1 MINTKNNNTDENPLE
16 VKILSILTDN
26 EFCRKKLDGEEEKKM
41 AEIIKKII
49 MNKMPILITVLFG
62 GYKSPHTGL
71 TDPCLAEVKTLQRLN
86 FLLVKLRMIY
96 PYGAQLYVI
105 TTGRK
110 GEIANGV
117 SPAITSSYENKIIKI
132 ANNFEGIKV
141 IPIKLLYEKFFNN
154 GNMKAVIEEEK
165 KKQAKLL
172 KDPNFLAE
180 KIKIAQRHGSLP
192 LSDLDEESKKKAIE
206 NALTYS
212 ALSSVEQGM
221 LLKEFDTFI
230 KLSFRKEGE
239 KNAISLYTCRKKM
252 IHQPWNNNCKG
263 CTREEKCFAESKNGR
278 ILYT

>member
-1 MINTKNNNTDENPLE
+1 
-16 VKILSILTDN
+16 
-26 EFCRKKLDGEEEKKM
+26 M

-49 MNKMPILITVLFG
+49 TNKMPISITVLFG

-71 TDPCLAEVKTLQRLN
+71 TDPCLAEIKTLQRLN

-96 PYGAQLYVI
+96 SYGVQLYVI

-117 SPAITSSYENKIIKI
+117 SSVITSSYENKIIKI
-132 ANNFEGIKV
+132 ADNFKGIKV
-141 IPIKLLYEKFFNN
+141 IPIGLLYEKFFNN
-154 GNMKAVIEEEK
+154 GNMKAKIEEEK
-165 KKQAKLL
+165 KKQIKLL
-172 KDPNFLAE
+172 NDPVFLVE
-180 KIKIAQRHGSLP
+180 KIKIAKKHGSLS
-192 LSDLDEESKKKAIE
+192 LSESDEESKKKAIE

-212 ALSSVEQGM
+212 ALSSVEQEM
-221 LLKEFDTFI
+221 LLREFGTFI

-252 IHQPWNNNCKG
+252 IHQPWNNKCKG
-263 CTREEKCFAESKNGR
+263 CTREQKCFAESKSGK